1 MKSLLLL
8 SAVTFLYPDPVL
20 CEKGSNSHMSKHI
33 SNFPKTFNASQVG
46 EEPWLYIDNP
56 STIEYLSGDISTRVI
71 PAIYILVVITGLP
84 SNAVVLW
91 TLLSKTKI
99 FSSAILYFS
108 LALSDLLFLVTLT
121 FKIRYH
127 LNGNNWTLG
136 ETMCQVVTASFY
148 GNMYCSI
155 LNHVCISISRY
166 LAIVH
171 PLTYRSLP
179 KRKCA
184 IGICIL
190 VWACFFA
197 AMVPV
202 FFITQSYALPQIG
215 NYFSTCHDVLA
226 HNPEKKLLLKFYSV
240 LLPVW
245 GFFIPLIVASFCYI
259 SILRNLDR
267 SEQIW
272 YWYMKMTGLFFLIFI
287 ICFTPSNVI
296 NVVHYIRLYS
306 VGKDDFY
313 VYYNIAMC
321 FSSLHSSL
329 DPFLFFLS
337 TKSSRLH
344 FNATSKRQILSMS

>member
-1 MKSLLLL
+1 MKRLLLL
-8 SAVTFLYPDPVL
+8 SAAVFLYLDPVL
-20 CEKGSNSHMSKHI
+20 CENGSNSHMSDI
-33 SNFPKTFNASQVG
+33 TNVLKTFNASPVG

-56 STIEYLSGDISTRVI
+56 STIEYLSGDISTLVI
-71 PAIYILVVITGLP
+71 PAVYILVVITGLP
-84 SNAVVLW
+84 ANAVVLW
-91 TLLSKTKI
+91 MLLSKTKT
-99 FSSAILYFS
+99 FSTAVLYFS

-121 FKIRYH
+121 FKIHYH

-148 GNMYCSI
+148 GNMYCTI
-155 LNHVCISISRY
+155 LNHMCLSINRY

-171 PLTYRSLP
+171 PFTYRSLP

-184 IGICIL
+184 IGSCIL

-197 AMVPV
+197 AMAPV
-202 FFITQSYALPQIG
+202 FFITQSYTIPQIG
-215 NYFSTCHDVLA
+215 NSFSTCHDVLP
-226 HNPEKKLLLKFYSV
+226 HSEKRFLLKFYSV

-259 SILRNLDR
+259 SILRNLDK

-287 ICFTPSNVI
+287 ICFTPSNII

-306 VGKDDFY
+306 IGKDDFY
-313 VYYNIAMC
+313 IYYNIAMC
-321 FSSLHSSL
+321 FNSLHSSL
-329 DPFLFFLS
+329 DPFLFFLR
-337 TKSSRLH
+337 TKSSGLH
-344 FNATSKRQILSMS
+344 FHASSNRKILSTS